1 MFVKNLALAG
11 LFDQYAPLLGERH
24 RTVFDLYYNQD
35 LSLGEIA
42 EMVGISRQ
50 GVRESIKKAEEELA
64 AFEAGLHLSQR
75 ASETERAAAR
85 LLTLAENDP
94 ELFAAAKA
102 LVDAPGMLPGGGE

>member
-42 EMVGISRQ
+42 EMVGI
-50 GVRESIKKAEEELA
+50 
-64 AFEAGLHLSQR
+64 
-75 ASETERAAAR
+75 
-85 LLTLAENDP
+85 
-94 ELFAAAKA
+94 
-102 LVDAPGMLPGGGE
+102 

>member
-50 GVRESIKKAEEELA
+50 GVRESIKKAEEELT

-75 ASETERAAAR
+75 ASEIERAAAR

-94 ELFAAAKA
+94 GLFAAAKA
-102 LVDAPGMLPGGGE
+102 LVDATGMLPGSGE